1 MEICNQ
7 CPLNINGICSKNIY
21 GEAIKDFTYMNS
33 RRHKGESFPGCGCPL
48 KAKVLSDSKCP
59 LGKF

>member
-7 CPLNINGICSKNIY
+7 CPLNVDGVCSKNVF
-21 GEAIKDFTYMNS
+21 GEVVRDFVYKDGL
-33 RRHKGESFPGCGCPL
+33 RHKGQSMRGCGCPL
-48 KAKVLSDSKCP
+48 KAKVLSDSPCP